1 MSNSLRPMSCSM
13 PGLPVYHQLPEFTQT
28 HADWVGD
35 AIQPSHPLSSPSPP
49 ALSLSQHRGLFQW
62 VSSSHQVA
70 KVLEFQFQHH
80 LFTLFLSSERI
91 ASWHE
96 YSDWLLLS
104 PAFMKAGLCY
114 LIHWN
119 NPWDR
124 VSAQLLLLIVV
135 VVVPLAVELIRL
147 FLYNTKSYSEIT
159 GPNYTCTSHEW
170 ECSFYLWLPYQHK
183 CVLLSFIFF
192 FAPLIHS

>member
-1 MSNSLRPMSCSM
+1 MDHST
-13 PGLPVYHQLPEFTQT
+13 PGLPVHHQLLESTQT
-28 HADWVGD
+28 HVDWVGD

-124 VSAQLLLLIVV
+124 VSAQYIVAAKGISNS
-135 VVVPLAVELIRL
+135 LKIK
-147 FLYNTKSYSEIT
+147 FSYTT
-159 GPNYTCTSHEW
+159 GPMTSNTDCYKNW
-170 ECSFYLWLPYQHK
+170 
-183 CVLLSFIFF
+183 I
-192 FAPLIHS
+192 